1 MIMNEEISGQPVH
14 VLGIAGS
21 LRQGSYNKSALRAA
35 LKLAPA
41 GIEIEVFDLEGIPPF
56 NQDNEQDP
64 PARVVELKAK
74 VRSADAILFVTP
86 EYNYSVPGVLK
97 NAIDWGSRP
106 YNDNAWGGKP
116 AAIMGA
122 STGRFGTAR
131 AQYHLRQV
139 LLAVNMHALNR
150 PEIMIGE
157 AASQFDAEGNLTN
170 GKTHELI
177 VKLLNNLAE
186 RTLLFRR
193 SGR

>member
-1 MIMNEEISGQPVH
+1 MTMNEEKPQRTVH

-21 LRQGSYNKSALRAA
+21 LRQESYNKSALRAA
-35 LKLAPA
+35 LSLAPA

-56 NQDNEQDP
+56 NQDNELSP
-64 PARVVELKAK
+64 PARVAELKAK
-74 VRSADAILFVTP
+74 VRSSDAVLFVTP

-106 YNDNAWGGKP
+106 NNDNAWGGKP

-131 AQYHLRQV
+131 CQYHLRQV
-139 LLAVNMHALNR
+139 LLAVNMHTLNR
-150 PEIMIGE
+150 PQIMIGE
-157 AASQFDAEGNLTN
+157 AASQFDARGNLTN
-170 GKTHELI
+170 DRTGELI
-177 VKLLNNLAE
+177 VKLLGNLA
-186 RTLLFRR
+186 RWALTLEG